1 VPTLLYD
8 PEGCPTSP
16 FYDLE
21 VAKIAFTDWET
32 LWSACLQHWSEP
44 NGTPGFGD
52 WTPILDD
59 LDPFRDGR
67 AAERMG
73 NYVEWLLD
81 GFRAGLD
88 RDSVMA
94 NAAERYCAA
103 WGNDKITQV
112 NWEEPSREISGNHG
126 GLTATAHHATSGRS
140 IE

>member
-1 VPTLLYD
+1 MPTLLYD

-16 FYDLE
+16 FYDLG

-32 LWSACLQHWSEP
+32 LWSACLQHWSESS
-44 NGTPGFGD
+44 GTPGFGD

-59 LDPFRDGR
+59 LDPFRAGR

-73 NYVEWLLD
+73 NYVDWLLD

-103 WGNDKITQV
+103 WGEDKIAQV
-112 NWEEPSREISGNHG
+112 NWEETPRRHSDNHPSH
-126 GLTATAHHATSGRS
+126 LATCQHTSTSRLL
-140 IE
+140 E